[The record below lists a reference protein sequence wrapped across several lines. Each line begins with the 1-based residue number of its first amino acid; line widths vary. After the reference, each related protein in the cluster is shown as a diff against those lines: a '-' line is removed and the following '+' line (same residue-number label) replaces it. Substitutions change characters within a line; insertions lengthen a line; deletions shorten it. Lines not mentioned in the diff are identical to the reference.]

1 MGQICPVPGGRERD
15 GRVLDERMFVCYN
28 IETNVLFGGDME
40 PSDLAQLFWLK
51 REIRMEEGRIR
62 QMERTQGD
70 AAVLERIRNR
80 QARSAAQL
88 LALESYIDGIDDSFT
103 RQIFVYRYACGM
115 NWQEVARAM
124 GGGNT
129 ADGVKKRCQRWLAAH
144 P

>member
-1 MGQICPVPGGRERD
+1 
-15 GRVLDERMFVCYN
+15 
-28 IETNVLFGGDME
+28 ME
-40 PSDLAQLFWLK
+40 PNDLAQIFWLK

-80 QARSAAQL
+80 QNRSAAQL

-115 NWQEVARAM
+115 NWQEVARAV